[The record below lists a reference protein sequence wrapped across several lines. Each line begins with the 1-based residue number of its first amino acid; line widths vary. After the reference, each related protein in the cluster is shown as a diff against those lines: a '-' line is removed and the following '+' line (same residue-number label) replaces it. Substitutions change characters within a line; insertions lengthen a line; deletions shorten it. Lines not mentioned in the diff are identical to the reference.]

1 MASSSVPSWLALAL
15 LLLVALAA
23 TANGDELSPGYY
35 EKTCPNVHRVV
46 RSVMASSVAAQ
57 PRMVPAVLRLFFHDC
72 FINEARVL
80 SPLFSFLF
88 VSSWW
93 RLRLGKSLLRE
104 IGGGGIFRTAT
115 IPPRAQLQLNTPK
128 RNYKPYNVTAT
139 GHRGGVATALSRAQ
153 SQLSTPKCN
162 QTSGWRLQ
170 APIPSTIASTKP
182 NRKTYIRRPQL
193 QLFGFTDEIQGTVG
207 PACPSCDSTIDFQLG
222 GVYSVP
228 LCNSTMNS
236 QVHDCP
242 ATVSCDDVIA
252 HASRDAVALL
262 GGPTWSVPLGRK
274 DSRFAAHP
282 ESTKNG
288 LPSPHDDLGE
298 LVTMFSRL
306 NLDARDMTALSGA
319 HTVGMASCDTYRD
332 RVYGTDSDE
341 EIDPYFA
348 QTTQQTCQGL
358 SGKAPFDVQTPMSLY
373 GGGGL
378 QDNLV
383 EMYNTDGEAF
393 ARDFAKAMVKMG
405 NVPPPHEIPV
415 EVRLKCSM
423 ANNY

>member
-1 MASSSVPSWLALAL
+1 MASSSVPSWVALAL

-35 EKTCPNVHRVV
+35 EKTCPNVQRVV

-57 PRMVPAVLRLFFHDC
+57 PRMAPAVLRLFFHDC
-72 FINEARVL
+72 FINGCDASVL
-80 SPLFSFLF
+80 LDATPFSPSEKDVETNASLTGYA
-88 VSSWW
+88 VIDDI
-93 RLRLGKSLLRE
+93 KSVLE
-104 IGGGGIFRTAT
+104 
-115 IPPRAQLQLNTPK
+115 
-128 RNYKPYNVTAT
+128 
-139 GHRGGVATALSRAQ
+139 
-153 SQLSTPKCN
+153 
-162 QTSGWRLQ
+162 
-170 APIPSTIASTKP
+170 
-182 NRKTYIRRPQL
+182 
-193 QLFGFTDEIQGTVG
+193 
-207 PACPSCDSTIDFQLG
+207 
-222 GVYSVP
+222 
-228 LCNSTMNS
+228 
-236 QVHDCP
+236 HDCP
-242 ATVSCDDVIA
+242 ATVSCADVIA
-252 HASRDAVALL
+252 LASRDAVALL

-274 DSRFAAHP
+274 DSRFAADP

-298 LVTMFSRL
+298 LIRMFSRL

-332 RVYGTDSDE
+332 RVYGTDRDE

-348 QTTQQTCQGL
+348 QTTQQTCQGP
-358 SGKAPFDVQTPMSLY
+358 SGKAPFDVQTPMRFDNAYYKNLIARRGLLSSDQTLY

-383 EMYNTDGEAF
+383 EMYSADSEAF
-393 ARDFAKAMVKMG
+393 ARDFAKAMMKMG
-405 NVPPPHEIPV
+405 NVPPPQGMPM